1 MGSAT
6 RHATTAAR
14 AVLAKSLPAG
24 LATAEALFG
33 ASAVIA
39 SSTQLRSLLSDP
51 DIPAGDKQKL
61 VSDVFGKGFD
71 KDALELVGAATAQR
85 WSNSDDLVSG
95 IEDLALR
102 ASASSVKNAGEIE
115 SELFAF
121 ARAVSSNAEL
131 ELALGSKLGDPDAK
145 AALART
151 LLTKAKALPA
161 TVVIVASLVRS
172 PRGRRIGSLLRT
184 AAITVA
190 DQSGCLVASVTSAQP
205 LTSTQLN
212 SVSSIVA
219 ARYGR
224 KAVLNVHVEE
234 SALGGVR
241 IQVADDVIDGSI
253 ATLLDDLRAQL
264 AG

>member
-6 RHATTAAR
+6 RHATSAIHE
-14 AVLAKSLPAG
+14 VLATSLPAS

-51 DIPAGDKQKL
+51 DIPAAEKHKL
-61 VSDVFGKGFD
+61 VADVFGKGFD
-71 KDALELVGAATAQR
+71 KTALTLVVAATAQR
-85 WSNSDDLVSG
+85 WSNADDLVSG
-95 IEDLALR
+95 VEDLALR
-102 ASASSVKNAGEIE
+102 AAASSVKSTGEIE

-121 ARAVSSNAEL
+121 ARAVSGNAEL
-131 ELALGSKLGDPDAK
+131 ELALGSKLGNPDAK

-172 PRGRRIGSLLRT
+172 PRGRRIGSLLHS
-184 AAITVA
+184 AATTVA

-205 LTSTQLN
+205 LTSSQLG
-212 SVSSIVA
+212 SVSNIVE

-224 KAVLNVHVEE
+224 KAVLNVDVEE